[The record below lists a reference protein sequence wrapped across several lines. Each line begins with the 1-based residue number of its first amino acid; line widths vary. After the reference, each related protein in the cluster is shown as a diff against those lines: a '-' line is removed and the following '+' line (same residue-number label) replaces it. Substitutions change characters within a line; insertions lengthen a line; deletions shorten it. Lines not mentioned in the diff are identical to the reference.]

1 VIDSFGLVSFTQEPT
16 CGSPCPS
23 CAADFNDDG
32 GVDGGDTVAFYDS
45 WEAGEGCADVNEDGG
60 VDGEDVVRFF
70 RLWEAGGC

>member
-1 VIDSFGLVSFTQEPT
+1 MGDVVLHELRDEHGEAIAVELDLVL
-16 CGSPCPS
+16 
-23 CAADFNDDG
+23 
-32 GVDGGDTVAFYDS
+32 GDTVAFYDS